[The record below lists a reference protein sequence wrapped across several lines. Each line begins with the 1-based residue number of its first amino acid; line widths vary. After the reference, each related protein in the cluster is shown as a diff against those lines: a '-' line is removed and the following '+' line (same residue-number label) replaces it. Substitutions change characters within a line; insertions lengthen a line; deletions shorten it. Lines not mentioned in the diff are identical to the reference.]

1 MADPNIVKLE
11 SAENPRHDPQ
21 LAAHRDHNGRQIHEM
36 PLDLRLLASQPPSG
50 PVPPGPYDQYQ
61 YYPHMQ
67 VQQAYYPAMR
77 PGMLPPGVHPHQNMN
92 MSQNMNQNMS
102 QGQNM
107 GQNMNNMN
115 PNQNMGQ
122 SMGQNMA
129 MGQMPPI
136 EMQLPNKGRSFDKVA
151 FAHKQTLPTQL
162 MSLNSPSTTLEHN
175 EIHAG
180 NSGIAGDMI
189 GVTNDLG
196 SNSTRGNPNVPLGA
210 QNSHPNGP
218 PNGPGIVPS
227 GMPGPDMMPGMP
239 TQAVDSKV
247 KLLRSSLYPR
257 KRSHTA
263 CDTCRQKKVKCDNV
277 RPQCGACKRNN
288 IANCRYR
295 TDEPGSDY
303 SGYDPASINI
313 LAKLDVILRELRSDE
328 IEKLE
333 GSEPKRRRKQ
343 KRVHYFQHCLWDMS
357 LTLVLKWSYL
367 QKVLGTTPDDAAAHQ
382 SRLIKD
388 YEVSDHE
395 FPFSSS
401 PVARYELCNAI
412 ERLLHHE
419 LSTFTNSFLINCH
432 TKVPCIDIIT
442 LVESVEI
449 YTLMKR
455 ADDNFSFASL
465 LEEFNNLKP
474 TEQVS
479 KLYEAAIARFGIEDT
494 RIRQKLYRNFC
505 ESVPLLLIICAIGA
519 LATPIRLDNI
529 GTFNNSLEERAAVS
543 IGCYNFDNA
552 GSNLQKNRFQLSQM
566 LVSYALI
573 ISSVYPLSLKPNSLV
588 SVEYHILCSQYYQY
602 VMNPLKAHREIVLA
616 STEMMYFLQKEST
629 GTDSSRLPD
638 FVLNGKRL
646 VVDRLFWTCLKL
658 ECELRTELSPHV
670 PLSGITQMNPPSPFM
685 KIPDPLLDDDHLSE
699 CIRLAN
705 KYDDQYSWF
714 FFLTEIAVRKV
725 DNKLFDEVYSAEGAK
740 ELLWDQPRFSE
751 STVWNILIKYL
762 NQYNGIISSLS
773 PHIRKFVLLEV
784 NVEQIYA
791 IIKKRADKKKKN
803 DTEEDIF
810 ETLDEFLIDDDLLL
824 RAQSESVMFIKTRI
838 VTSKLALFRPLIYLF
853 LEDKIL
859 FMEIVEAAADVL
871 PRIQM
876 SQNDQAVLQD
886 QAESP
891 MTGSSSTNNEST
903 DASSNYNSNFAN
915 FLGEEASYFDM
926 SNASHVYLERYP
938 DDDFSDLIEYTDG
951 ADEFDKDFIQI
962 KDTAAARKRLL
973 RVFIRNF
980 ITLPKLNIPK
990 IGLHR
995 HAGSWYYLRNLFLG
1009 VVIQFLLFKKVQEAV
1024 IALMSAATE
1033 AQEKPQTE
1041 LFEALNA
1048 VFSRDVVKASLD
1060 HALLI
1065 INYWK
1070 EERKDCALYGE
1081 YLQRCLK
1088 NL

>member
-1 MADPNIVKLE
+1 
-11 SAENPRHDPQ
+11 
-21 LAAHRDHNGRQIHEM
+21 
-36 PLDLRLLASQPPSG
+36 
-50 PVPPGPYDQYQ
+50 
-61 YYPHMQ
+61 
-67 VQQAYYPAMR
+67 
-77 PGMLPPGVHPHQNMN
+77 MLPPGVQQVVPPQSMSSNMPQNI
-92 MSQNMNQNMS
+92 SQNI
-102 QGQNM
+102 GQNM
-107 GQNMNNMN
+107 GQI
-115 PNQNMGQ
+115 
-122 SMGQNMA
+122 
-129 MGQMPPI
+129 PPI
-136 EMQLPNKGRSFDKVA
+136 EMQPLQNAGQV
-151 FAHKQTLPTQL
+151 LPTAPGGSHKPANGPYDEKFKLLYGYKQGSPAQL
-162 MSLNSPSTTLEHN
+162 MSLNSPPSSSLGQDMGHN
-175 EIHAG
+175 VG
-180 NSGIAGDMI
+180 NSNIPTVSGEPVPMAQLGPM
-189 GVTNDLG
+189 GVIHGPGPVNGGGLQSREESE
-196 SNSTRGNPNVPLGA
+196 SNSITGTYPGPG
-210 QNSHPNGP
+210 GMP
-218 PNGPGIVPS
+218 PNGMGAHSGPS
-227 GMPGPDMMPGMP
+227 IAQPAMASDLANSRTLNAAG
-239 TQAVDSKV
+239 VV
-247 KLLRSSLYPR
+247 KLLRSSSYPR

-288 IANCRYR
+288 NANCRYR

-313 LAKLDVILRELRSDE
+313 LAKLDVILRELRNDDE
-328 IEKLE
+328 ANTPEAHL
-333 GSEPKRRRKQ
+333 PKRRRKG
-343 KRVHYFQHCLWDMS
+343 KRVQYFQHCLWDMS
-357 LTLVLKWSYL
+357 LTSVMRWSYL
-367 QKVLGTTPDDAAAHQ
+367 QKVLGTTPDDAAVHQ
-382 SRLIKD
+382 GRLIRD
-388 YEVSDHE
+388 YEVSDRQ

-401 PVARYELCNAI
+401 PVARSELCQAI
-412 ERLLHHE
+412 ERLLQHE
-419 LSTFTNSFLINCH
+419 FSTFTNSFLINCH

-455 ADDNFSFASL
+455 ADDNFSFVSL
-465 LEEFNNLKP
+465 LEDYNNLKP

-479 KLYEAAIARFGIEDT
+479 KSYEAAIAKLQIEDS
-494 RIRQKLYRNFC
+494 RIRQRLYRNLC

-529 GTFNNSLEERAAVS
+529 GTFSLSLEERAAVS
-543 IGCYNFDNA
+543 IGCYDMA
-552 GSNLQKNRFQLSQM
+552 DAEKGITRNRFQLSQM

-573 ISSVYPLSLKPNSLV
+573 ISSVYPQSLRPNSLV

-602 VMNPLKAHREIVLA
+602 IMNPLKAHREILLA
-616 STEMMYFLQKEST
+616 STEMMYFLQKESAT
-629 GTDSSRLPD
+629 GDSSRLPEY
-638 FVLNGKRL
+638 VLNGKRL

-658 ECELRTELSPHV
+658 ECELRSELSPHV
-670 PLSGITQMNPPSPFM
+670 PLSGITQMNPPSSFM
-685 KIPDPLLDDDHLSE
+685 KIPDPLLEDDHLGE

-725 DNKLFDEVYSAEGAK
+725 DNKLFDEIYSVEGAK
-740 ELLWDQPRFSE
+740 DMLWDQPKFAE
-751 STVWNILIKYL
+751 TTVWNILIKYL

-773 PHIRKFVLLEV
+773 PNIRKFVLLEV
-784 NVEQIYA
+784 NVEQIYG
-791 IIKKRADKKKKN
+791 IIKKRADKKNKN
-803 DTEEDIF
+803 NTEEDIF
-810 ETLDEFLIDDDLLL
+810 ENLDEFLIDDDLLL

-876 SQNDQAVLQD
+876 SQTDQVVLQD

-891 MTGSSSTNNEST
+891 MTGSSSTNNDST
-903 DASSNYNSNFAN
+903 DGSSNYNSNFAN
-915 FLGEEASYFDM
+915 FLGEETSYFDIT
-926 SNASHVYLERYP
+926 NASHVYLKRYP

-973 RVFIRNF
+973 RVLIRNF

-995 HAGSWYYLRNLFLG
+995 HAGSWYYIRNLFLG
-1009 VVIQFLLFKKVQEAV
+1009 VTIQFLLFKKVQESV
-1024 IALMSAATE
+1024 IALMSEATE
-1033 AQEKPQTE
+1033 AQLKQQPE
-1041 LFEALNA
+1041 LFDALNA
-1048 VFSRDVVKASLD
+1048 VFSRETVKASLD

-1070 EERKDCALYGE
+1070 DERKDCALYGE
-1081 YLQRCLK
+1081 YILRCLK